1 MNKLDYLSSLR
12 NQADGN
18 REIYYTWNAFGEL
31 KATNNTKVF
40 TKDTIFQVTEDGP
53 LKDAIVYCKY
63 GYNVDPKNGFDQI
76 DWKTAQKQDVEGQV
90 YFYQGVVSPNF
101 QILLT
106 PDEYHQ
112 IDTTAP
118 IPEDFIPFT
127 NNNAKTS
134 SISISDQEYMI
145 VAAELGVP
153 FLREEELEY
162 NRDIIIDICIK
173 PAIDQYYAFF
183 PIIIDEAVQG
193 IGPNQEYFVEYHTFP
208 DDPSA
213 VAYKGIPYMT
223 MGAGGG
229 TSAAYG
235 TGAFSFMREQYT
247 SGYMGG
253 SSYGFGRGITY
264 SKPVPGFTGR
274 SNGDF
279 MSAYILGRAAQQG
292 YINYNRREYD
302 RDVFK
307 NNKRYVHGFASTGG
321 ALNIHWMCMSTD
333 YARIDYW
340 MLPEVRKLCT
350 ANALR
355 NLGAL
360 RSLIKPSDNNPI
372 DFSGM
377 QTRADALE
385 SKVLERWSKDPTAL
399 SLAIRRGN
407 LG

>member
-18 REIYYTWNAFGEL
+18 LEIYYTWNAFGEL

-53 LKDAIVYCKY
+53 LKDAIIYCKY

-193 IGPNQEYFVEYHTFP
+193 IGPNQEYFVEYHTFS

-223 MGAGGG
+223 LGAGGG
-229 TSAAYG
+229 TTAAYG

-292 YINYNRREYD
+292 FINYNRREYD

-385 SKVLERWSKDPTAL
+385 SKVLERWSKDVNSL
-399 SLAIRRGN
+399 SLAIRRGG
-407 LG
+407 L

>member
-40 TKDTIFQVTEDGP
+40 TKDTIFQVTEEGP

-63 GYNVDPKNGFDQI
+63 GYNVDPKNGFDSI

-112 IDTTAP
+112 IDTTKP

-193 IGPNQEYFVEYHTFP
+193 IGPNQEYFVEYHTFA

-399 SLAIRRGN
+399 ATAIRRGG
-407 LG
+407 L

>member
-40 TKDTIFQVTEDGP
+40 TKDTIFQVTEEGP

-63 GYNVDPKNGFDQI
+63 GYNVDPKNGFDSI

-112 IDTTAP
+112 IDTTKP

-399 SLAIRRGN
+399 ATAIRRGG
-407 LG
+407 L

>member
-63 GYNVDPKNGFDQI
+63 GYNVDPKNGFDPI

-118 IPEDFIPFT
+118 IPKDFIPFT

-193 IGPNQEYFVEYHTFP
+193 IGPNQEYFVEYHTFA
-208 DDPSA
+208 DDPSV

-307 NNKRYVHGFASTGG
+307 NNKRYVHGYASTGG

-385 SKVLERWSKDPTAL
+385 SKVLERWSKDVNSL
-399 SLAIRRGN
+399 SLSIRRGG
-407 LG
+407 L

>member
-40 TKDTIFQVTEDGP
+40 TKDTIFQVTEEGP

-118 IPEDFIPFT
+118 IPENFIPFE

-399 SLAIRRGN
+399 ATAIRRGG
-407 LG
+407 L

>member
-40 TKDTIFQVTEDGP
+40 TKDTIFQVTEEGP

-112 IDTTAP
+112 INTTAP
-118 IPEDFIPFT
+118 IPENFIPFE

-229 TSAAYG
+229 TSAAFG

-399 SLAIRRGN
+399 ATAIRRGG
-407 LG
+407 L

>member
-40 TKDTIFQVTEDGP
+40 TKDTIFQVTEEGP

-63 GYNVDPKNGFDQI
+63 GYNVDPKNGFDPI
-76 DWKTAQKQDVEGQV
+76 NWKTAQKQDVEGQV

-112 IDTTAP
+112 IDTAVP

-264 SKPVPGFTGR
+264 NKPVPGFTGR

-279 MSAYILGRAAQQG
+279 MSAYIIGRAAQQG

-385 SKVLERWSKDPTAL
+385 SKVLERWSKDVNSL
-399 SLAIRRGN
+399 SLAIRRGG
-407 LG
+407 L

>member
-193 IGPNQEYFVEYHTFP
+193 IGPNQEYFVEYHTFA

-292 YINYNRREYD
+292 FINYNRREYD

-385 SKVLERWSKDPTAL
+385 SKVLERWSKDVNSL
-399 SLAIRRGN
+399 SLAIRRGG
-407 LG
+407 L

>member
-18 REIYYTWNAFGEL
+18 LEIYYTWNAFGEL

-118 IPEDFIPFT
+118 IPENFIPFT

-229 TSAAYG
+229 TSAAFG

-399 SLAIRRGN
+399 ATAIRRGG
-407 LG
+407 L

>member
-18 REIYYTWNAFGEL
+18 LEIYYTWNAFGEL

-63 GYNVDPKNGFDQI
+63 GYNVDPKNGFDPI

-112 IDTTAP
+112 INTTAP
-118 IPEDFIPFT
+118 IPENFIPFE

-193 IGPNQEYFVEYHTFP
+193 IGPNQEYFVEYHTFA

-264 SKPVPGFTGR
+264 NKPVPGFTGR

-399 SLAIRRGN
+399 ATAIRRGG
-407 LG
+407 L

>member
-40 TKDTIFQVTEDGP
+40 TKDTIFQVTEEGP
-53 LKDAIVYCKY
+53 LKDAIIYCKY

-112 IDTTAP
+112 IDTTKP
-118 IPEDFIPFT
+118 IPENFIPFE

-223 MGAGGG
+223 MGTGGG

-399 SLAIRRGN
+399 ATAIRRGG
-407 LG
+407 L

>member
-40 TKDTIFQVTEDGP
+40 TKDTIFQVTEEGP

-112 IDTTAP
+112 IDTTKP

-193 IGPNQEYFVEYHTFP
+193 IGPNQEYFVEYHTFA

-399 SLAIRRGN
+399 ATAIRRGG
-407 LG
+407 L

>member
-112 IDTTAP
+112 IDTTVP
-118 IPEDFIPFT
+118 IPEGFIPFT

-399 SLAIRRGN
+399 ATAIRRGG
-407 LG
+407 L

>member
-1 MNKLDYLSSLR
+1 MNRLDYLSSIR
-12 NQADGN
+12 STNP
-18 REIYYTWNAFGEL
+18 REIYDTWVAFGEL
-31 KATNNTKVF
+31 KATNKTKF
-40 TKDTIFQVTEDGP
+40 FAKDTIFQVNENGP
-53 LKDAIVYCKY
+53 LNNAIIYCKY
-63 GYNVDPKNGFDQI
+63 AYSVEPDQGFEAI
-76 DWKTAQKQDVEGQV
+76 DWTTAQVDNIQGIV

-101 QILLT
+101 QILLSPDEYNAIDKTVET
-106 PDEYHQ
+106 PDE
-112 IDTTAP
+112 
-118 IPEDFIPFT
+118 FIPFT

-145 VAAELGVP
+145 IAGELGIP

-162 NRDIIIDICIK
+162 NRDTIIDLCIK

-183 PIIIDEAVQG
+183 PIVIDEAIPH

-213 VAYKGIPYMT
+213 IAYKGIPYMT

-229 TSAAYG
+229 TSAVYG

-253 SSYGFGRGITY
+253 SNYGFGRGLTY
-264 SKPVPGFTGR
+264 NKPVPGFTGR
-274 SNGDF
+274 ANGDF
-279 MSAYILGRAAQQG
+279 MSAYTLGRAAQQG
-292 YINYNRREYD
+292 YINYNRREYE

-321 ALNIHWMCMSTD
+321 ALNIHWLCMSTD
-333 YARIDYW
+333 FARIDYW

-350 ANALR
+350 ANTLR

-360 RSLIKPSDNNPI
+360 RSLIKPADNTPI
-372 DFSGM
+372 DFSRM
-377 QTRADALE
+377 DSRADALE
-385 SKVLERWSKDPTAL
+385 SKVLDRWKSDPLYMAF
-399 SLAIRRGN
+399 SIKRG
-407 LG
+407 GM

>member
-1 MNKLDYLSSLR
+1 MNKLDYLSSVR
-12 NQADGN
+12 TDNP
-18 REIYYTWNAFGEL
+18 REIYDTWGALGEL
-31 KATNNTKVF
+31 RVTNKTKVF

-53 LKDAIVYCKY
+53 LKNAIVYCKY
-63 GYNVDPKNGFDQI
+63 GYAVEPSQGFEPI
-76 DWKTAQKQDVEGQV
+76 DWKTAMKDDIEGKV

-106 PDEYHQ
+106 PEEYDR
-112 IDTTAP
+112 IDKTVET
-118 IPEDFIPFT
+118 PEDFIPFT

-145 VAAELGVP
+145 VASELGIP

-183 PIIIDEAVQG
+183 PIIIDEAVPH

-223 MGAGGG
+223 LGAGGG
-229 TSAAYG
+229 TSAVYG

-253 SSYGFGRGITY
+253 SSFGFGRGLTY

-279 MSAYILGRAAQQG
+279 MSSYILGRAAQQG

-333 YARIDYW
+333 YSRIDYW
-340 MLPEVRKLCT
+340 MLSEVRKLCT

-355 NLGAL
+355 NLAAL
-360 RSLIKPSDNNPI
+360 RALIKPSDNNPI
-372 DFSGM
+372 DYARMDS
-377 QTRADALE
+377 RADKLE
-385 SKVLERWSKDPTAL
+385 DKVLDRWSKDPTAM

>member
-40 TKDTIFQVTEDGP
+40 TKDTIFQVTEEGP

-399 SLAIRRGN
+399 ATAIRRGG
-407 LG
+407 L

>member
-63 GYNVDPKNGFDQI
+63 GYNVDPKNGFEPI

-112 IDTTAP
+112 IDTTVP
-118 IPEDFIPFT
+118 IPEGFIPFT

-399 SLAIRRGN
+399 ATAIRRGG
-407 LG
+407 L

>member
-1 MNKLDYLSSLR
+1 
-12 NQADGN
+12 
-18 REIYYTWNAFGEL
+18 
-31 KATNNTKVF
+31 
-40 TKDTIFQVTEDGP
+40 
-53 LKDAIVYCKY
+53 
-63 GYNVDPKNGFDQI
+63 
-76 DWKTAQKQDVEGQV
+76 
-90 YFYQGVVSPNF
+90 
-101 QILLT
+101 
-106 PDEYHQ
+106 
-112 IDTTAP
+112 
-118 IPEDFIPFT
+118 
-127 NNNAKTS
+127 
-134 SISISDQEYMI
+134 
-145 VAAELGVP
+145 
-153 FLREEELEY
+153 
-162 NRDIIIDICIK
+162 
-173 PAIDQYYAFF
+173 
-183 PIIIDEAVQG
+183 
-193 IGPNQEYFVEYHTFP
+193 
-208 DDPSA
+208 
-213 VAYKGIPYMT
+213 

-307 NNKRYVHGFASTGG
+307 NNKRYVHGYASTGG

-385 SKVLERWSKDPTAL
+385 SKVLERWSKDVNSL
-399 SLAIRRGN
+399 SLSIRRGG
-407 LG
+407 L

>member
-1 MNKLDYLSSLR
+1 MNKLDYLSSIHDT
-12 NQADGN
+12 NP
-18 REIYYTWNAFGEL
+18 REIYDTWVAFGEL
-31 KATNNTKVF
+31 KVSNKTKF
-40 TKDTIFQVTEDGP
+40 FAKDTIFQVSEEGL
-53 LKDAIVYCKY
+53 LKDAVIYCQY
-63 GYNVDPKNGFDQI
+63 SYTVEPDQGFEPI
-76 DWKTAQKQDVEGQV
+76 DWSTANTDNIEGRV

-101 QILLT
+101 KILLN
-106 PDEYHQ
+106 PAEFHG
-112 IDTTAP
+112 IDTTVP
-118 IPEDFIPFT
+118 TPDDFIPFT
-127 NNNAKTS
+127 DNNAKTS

-145 VAAELGVP
+145 VAAELGIP

-162 NRDIIIDICIK
+162 NRDVIIDICIK

-183 PIIIDEAVQG
+183 PIIIDEAVPH

-229 TSAAYG
+229 TSATFG

-253 SSYGFGRGITY
+253 SNFGFGRGLTY
-264 SKPVPGFTGR
+264 SKPVPGYTGR
-274 SNGDF
+274 SDGGF
-279 MSAYILGRAAQQG
+279 MSSYILGRAAQQG

-307 NNKRYVHGFASTGG
+307 NNKRYIHGFTSTGG
-321 ALNIHWMCMSTD
+321 ALNIHWLCMSND

-350 ANALR
+350 SYALR

-360 RSLIKPSDNNPI
+360 RSLIKPGENNPI
-372 DFSGM
+372 DFSSM
-377 QTRADALE
+377 ATRADALE
-385 SKVLERWSKDPTAL
+385 SKVLDRWAKDPNAL
-399 SLAIRRGN
+399 ALAIRRGN

>member
-112 IDTTAP
+112 IDTTVP

-399 SLAIRRGN
+399 ATALRRGG
-407 LG
+407 L

>member
-18 REIYYTWNAFGEL
+18 LEIYYTWNAFGEL

-40 TKDTIFQVTEDGP
+40 TKDTIFQVTEEGP

-63 GYNVDPKNGFDQI
+63 GYNVDPKNGFDPI

-112 IDTTAP
+112 IDTTVP